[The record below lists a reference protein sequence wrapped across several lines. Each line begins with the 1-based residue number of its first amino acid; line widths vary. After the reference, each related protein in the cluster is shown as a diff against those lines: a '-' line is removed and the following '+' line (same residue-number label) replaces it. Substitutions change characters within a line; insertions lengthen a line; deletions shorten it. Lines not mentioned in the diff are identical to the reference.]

1 MTDSPTFQIPKE
13 VIEPIIQ
20 AHVTTAVTTALGGQA
35 RLLEAAITGVLTQK
49 VDSDGKP
56 SRYSSDTQF
65 IQWALREAVCN
76 AVQRCLQEEVAKHEE
91 QLRELLVAQ
100 LRKSNSPLVKNLVE
114 GMTKGL
120 INACGSKWQLSV
132 TYGKD

>member
-1 MTDSPTFQIPKE
+1 MADSPTFQIPKE

-20 AHVTTAVTTALGGQA
+20 AHVTSAVTAALGGQG

-49 VDSDGKP
+49 VDSNGKP
-56 SRYSSDTQF
+56 SNYGSDIQF
-65 IQWALREAVCN
+65 MQWAMREAVCN
-76 AVQRCLQEEVAKHEE
+76 AVQRSLQEEVAKHEE
-91 QLRELLVAQ
+91 QIRELLVAQ

-114 GMTKGL
+114 GMTKGV
-120 INACGSKWQLSV
+120 IDACSNKWHLSV